1 MLVTMS
7 ERQAPEPVGHP
18 LRSIF
23 VVNRVAGRWPFA
35 LRAAIC
41 MAVPV
46 LVGWSAGHTA
56 AGLIATIGGFASLY
70 GSGRPYLNRGVFL
83 GGVVIAF
90 AVSVA
95 LGDWASQQAWL
106 GVVAVTAIAMVAVLV
121 CHALSVGPPG
131 AYMIVLACAAGTG
144 APGTADL
151 VPVQMALLVLAG
163 GTFAWCAH
171 MLGALVRPRGPEK
184 AAVRDAALAVA
195 EYIDSIG
202 ADANAEGQ
210 ARHRAATLLHTA
222 WVTLV
227 TFQSVQPKPDHALYR
242 LRVVNRRLHVLF
254 ADAMRAA
261 DAGTAPPPDGAALA
275 RELATIPSLTDEHGA
290 EGVPLGRP
298 SAVQLLRDALR
309 PGSMSLRLAARVGVA
324 VAISGA
330 VAVGFSETLAIDRA
344 YWAMAAAVLMLHQGF
359 AWVRTVTRS
368 VERMV
373 GTWLGL
379 GVAGGILAVHPNG
392 VWLALTIGVLQFVI
406 EMYVVRNY
414 TLAVVF
420 ITPAALTISSGG
432 AVVADLGGILWARG
446 VDTLIGCAVALLVY
460 WATQRLR
467 APTALSTAIVRT
479 VDAVEATLPHLAA
492 GDATTD
498 AARTDRR
505 DLQLRAMALLPSYEA
520 AIGGSGTER
529 RTAERFWPTVV
540 AAEQLAYRTLAACWA
555 LERDGD
561 VDAAHDTADALAE
574 QSSDVRHR
582 LDDGQ

>member
-23 VVNRVAGRWPFA
+23 VVNRIAGRWPFA

-56 AGLIATIGGFASLY
+56 AGLIATIGGFTSLY

-95 LGDWASQQAWL
+95 LGDWASQQAWP
-106 GVVAVTAIAMVAVLV
+106 GVAAVTAIAMVAVLV

-144 APGTADL
+144 VPNTAHL
-151 VPVQMALLVLAG
+151 GPERMAVLVLAG
-163 GTFAWCAH
+163 GAFAWCAH

-184 AAVRDAALAVA
+184 AAVRDAALAIA

-202 ADANAEGQ
+202 ADANAEAL

-227 TFQSVQPKPDHALYR
+227 TFQPVQPKPDQALYR

-261 DAGTAPPPDGAALA
+261 DTGTAPPSDGAALA
-275 RELATIPSLTDEHGA
+275 RELATVPAITDEHGA

-298 SAVQLLRDALR
+298 SAAELLRGAIR
-309 PGSMSLRLAARVGVA
+309 PGSTSFRLAIRVGVA
-324 VAISGA
+324 VAISGTSA
-330 VAVGFSETLAIDRA
+330 LAFAETLAIGRA

-368 VERMV
+368 VERTL

-379 GVAGGILAVHPNG
+379 GVAGLILAAHPQG

-420 ITPAALTISSGG
+420 ITPAALTIASGG
-432 AVVADLGGILWARG
+432 AAVANLGEILWARG
-446 VDTLIGCAVALLVY
+446 LDTLIGCAVALLVY

-492 GDATTD
+492 GDAITA

-529 RTAERFWPTVV
+529 RTAEGFWPTIV

-561 VDAAHDTADALAE
+561 VDAAHDTADALAK
-574 QSSDVRHR
+574 QSSDVRGR
-582 LDDGQ
+582 LDEGQ